1 MSLVAPVARTIADE
15 PRLRATA
22 SPPMDEAGI
31 LTVEDVTDL
40 AWIHDHDIQG
50 VCLRRQPDP
59 DLEAELAAVDARG
72 WPVGP
77 VNARNTL
84 AALEAGDGLEYLPQA
99 PRLRADIVRL
109 ATVYTDLI
117 GCPETGL
124 RFVRLE
130 GTLCPRF
137 HIDRVGVR
145 LLCTYRGPGTQWG
158 RRDALLPTDRP
169 PASPVGQ
176 ARAFDVLL
184 LKGST
189 WPENA
194 HLGAVHRS
202 PAPGRDS
209 PPRLLL
215 SIDAVWNR

>member
-1 MSLVAPVARTIADE
+1 MDDARVV
-15 PRLRATA
+15 
-22 SPPMDEAGI
+22 
-31 LTVEDVTDL
+31 TVEDAADL
-40 AWIHDHDIQG
+40 AWIHEHGVQG
-50 VCLRRQPDP
+50 VCLRRARDH
-59 DLEAELAAVDARG
+59 DLEAELAVVDACG
-72 WPVGP
+72 WPVAP
-77 VNARNTL
+77 VRARNTL
-84 AALEAGDGLEYLPQA
+84 AALEAGDGLECLPQA

-124 RFVRLE
+124 RFVGLE
-130 GTLCPRF
+130 GAMCPRF

-158 RRDALLPTDRP
+158 RRDALLPIDSP

-189 WPENA
+189 WPGNE

-202 PAPGRDS
+202 PDPGRAS
-209 PPRLLL
+209 YPRLLL